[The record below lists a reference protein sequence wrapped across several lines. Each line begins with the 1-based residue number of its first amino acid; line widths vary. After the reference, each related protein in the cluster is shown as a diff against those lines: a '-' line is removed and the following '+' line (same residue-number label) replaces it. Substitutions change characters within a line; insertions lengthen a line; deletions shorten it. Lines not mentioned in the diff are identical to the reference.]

1 MTAKRKKILFI
12 TPGAQSF
19 GGNIFLLNFLRW
31 YKQHG
36 TADFVTLYGHGGDL
50 EKDLAALSPTYQY
63 YFDDS
68 SDSFVSKAAAKLG
81 NQLELRRA
89 TLRRKIRREKID
101 LIYCNAVTNGRM
113 LSMFDDV
120 KVAVLTHCHE
130 LESLIQLT
138 GIDEFDRLK
147 ERTTHFVAVSQ
158 AVRENLMR
166 HDIADQKITVQ
177 HGFIPIIDVLVDE
190 MRASVRREL
199 GIPNDAFIVGASGT
213 LNWRKAP
220 ELFVQMAKAVVDR
233 RAGGNIH
240 FVWVGGASKDS
251 PEAFRLLF
259 DIEKLGLSHC
269 VHFIEH
275 VSNPLDYFA
284 AIDVF
289 AMISREDPYPLVCL
303 EAASVGKPI
312 ICFADAGGMPE
323 FVEEDCGFVVPYL
336 DIDGFA
342 ARVIELSSSPDLLT
356 RMSANAFRKVR
367 ERHDIERSAPKLA
380 ELLTRFVE
388 Q

>member
-220 ELFVQMAKAVVDR
+220 ELFVQMAKAVADR

>member
-190 MRASVRREL
+190 VRASVRREL